1 MRPGSEAKELVH
13 ETAPCTTLIPGEPS
27 PGTFFGSTLKA
38 SSERRQDGPRDR
50 HRRTHA
56 ALCPPHVAP
65 PLCTPLVAA
74 TVAIAAAAAPPALTG
89 GGNAKAER
97 ARMSADLETLRVKLM
112 RYADLFAIDLAD
124 AAAAFSETARDAGSS
139 HPGRQLAALLHP
151 DHVAHGV

>member
-1 MRPGSEAKELVH
+1 MRHCV
-13 ETAPCTTLIPGEPS
+13 
-27 PGTFFGSTLKA
+27 
-38 SSERRQDGPRDR
+38 
-50 HRRTHA
+50 
-56 ALCPPHVAP
+56 PPHVAP

-124 AAAAFSETARDAGSS
+124 AAAAFPETARDA
-139 HPGRQLAALLHP
+139 
-151 DHVAHGV
+151 